1 MCLNLLHLC
10 YIIGIARLLGLRIC
24 SYTCDSDVQI
34 KKSSVLRCVL
44 EIIIRIQQFVHQFF
58 IKQKLEQFRGVI
70 EIFRKVF

>member
-1 MCLNLLHLC
+1 M
-10 YIIGIARLLGLRIC
+10 C
-24 SYTCDSDVQI
+24 SYTCDTDVQI